1 MNTKDEYARSSDAKA
16 SEESS
21 TDNQFDLVLGAP
33 EEDDL
38 SSNIETKKNN
48 IKYQVDPLDLID
60 AEVAQQMA
68 RRKIKIF
75 LIVILIIS
83 ATPLFFM
90 VLMAVLGFIISIIAA
105 IGG

>member
-38 SSNIETKKNN
+38 SSNNEPKKNN

-68 RRKIKIF
+68 RRKLKIF